1 LNTTSLGGLEH
12 NTAGTQNEYRHFS
25 LNQARGIIKPKLLS
39 NIVATFVLTFVLENV
54 AAGCVQI
61 TLLNFYTLI
70 QTACDVLGDTDN
82 DLLSDEQ
89 RVSNKGACTIFQSF
103 I

>member
-1 LNTTSLGGLEH
+1 M
-12 NTAGTQNEYRHFS
+12 
-25 LNQARGIIKPKLLS
+25 
-39 NIVATFVLTFVLENV
+39 LTFVLENV

-82 DLLSDEQ
+82 DLLSDKGVEQ
-89 RVSNKGACTIFQSF
+89 RGLHNIPVFFMKHKKKIKSRPHKKNLTDRTIKQMVL
-103 I
+103 ICILYVA